1 MEAIHGRRK
10 RTSGQV
16 EAERHSARWWASGAP
31 RGARRIDRRDER
43 ATVFART
50 CTWRGDGR
58 VWRSVWNCGS
68 VLPIRAASTAY
79 DSHTLVPLMGI
90 HDLPILLI
98 WRCLCVS

>member
-50 CTWRGDGR
+50 ALGAVTAECGC
-58 VWRSVWNCGS
+58 VWNYGS
-68 VLPIRAASTAY
+68 VLPIRAASTAHN
-79 DSHTLVPLMGI
+79 SHTLVPLMGI
-90 HDLPILLI
+90 HDLPSLLI